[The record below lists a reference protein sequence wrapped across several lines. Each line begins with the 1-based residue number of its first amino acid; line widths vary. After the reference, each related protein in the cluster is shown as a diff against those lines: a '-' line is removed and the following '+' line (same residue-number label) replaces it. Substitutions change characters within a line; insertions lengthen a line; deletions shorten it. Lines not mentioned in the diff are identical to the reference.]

1 MLSPHF
7 NPRSPCGERPN
18 LAPFLSSSFVFQST
32 LPVRGATIIRC
43 VVNLH
48 RLRFQSTLPV
58 RGATCRLYRDA
69 QRFAISIHAP
79 RAGSDTQ
86 LRRADRQKGHFNPR
100 SPCGE
105 RHLDSIGSTKRY
117 ISIHAPRA
125 GSDHISIV
133 LSSCNVY
140 FNPRSPCGERRLY
153 AESRLAEYKFQ
164 STLPVRGATARR
176 PGATVTLIFQSTL
189 PVRGATHKWRNH
201 CRAGNISIHAP
212 RAGSDTTAA
221 LRGDEEAISIHAPRA
236 GSDGNNTHP
245 GRHRRI
251 SIHAPRAGSDRKHG
265 RRNERGAISIHA
277 PRAGSDEHALPL
289 NQQGMWISIHAPR
302 AGSDDNGNNKTTP
315 SSDFNPRSPC
325 GERPA

>member
-1 MLSPHF
+1 MVALSP
-7 NPRSPCGERPN
+7 
-18 LAPFLSSSFVFQST
+18 FQST
-32 LPVRGATIIRC
+32 LPVRGATQSC
-43 VVNLH
+43 PLS
-48 RLRFQSTLPV
+48 FQFF
-58 RGATCRLYRDA
+58 C
-69 QRFAISIHAP
+69 ISIHAP

-117 ISIHAPRA
+117 
-125 GSDHISIV
+125 
-133 LSSCNVY
+133 
-140 FNPRSPCGERRLY
+140 
-153 AESRLAEYKFQ
+153 
-164 STLPVRGATARR
+164 
-176 PGATVTLIFQSTL
+176 
-189 PVRGATHKWRNH
+189 
-201 CRAGNISIHAP
+201 
-212 RAGSDTTAA
+212 
-221 LRGDEEAISIHAPRA
+221 ISIHAPRA

>member
-1 MLSPHF
+1 MLFQSTLPVRGATFCRASIWLLSPHF

-125 GSDHISIV
+125 GSDTNATAGYLTAPVISIHAPRAGSDHISIV

-212 RAGSDTTAA
+212 RAGSDA
-221 LRGDEEAISIHAPRA
+221 LW
-236 GSDGNNTHP
+236 
-245 GRHRRI
+245 HRC
-251 SIHAPRAGSDRKHG
+251 P
-265 RRNERGAISIHA
+265 
-277 PRAGSDEHALPL
+277 
-289 NQQGMWISIHAPR
+289 
-302 AGSDDNGNNKTTP
+302 T
-315 SSDFNPRSPC
+315 
-325 GERPA
+325 

>member
-1 MLSPHF
+1 MVALSP
-7 NPRSPCGERPN
+7 
-18 LAPFLSSSFVFQST
+18 FQST

-125 GSDHISIV
+125 GSDT
-133 LSSCNVY
+133 N
-140 FNPRSPCGERRLY
+140 
-153 AESRLAEYKFQ
+153 
-164 STLPVRGATARR
+164 ATA
-176 PGATVTLIFQSTL
+176 GYLTA
-189 PVRGATHKWRNH
+189 PV
-201 CRAGNISIHAP
+201 
-212 RAGSDTTAA
+212 
-221 LRGDEEAISIHAPRA
+221 
-236 GSDGNNTHP
+236 
-245 GRHRRI
+245 I

>member
-1 MLSPHF
+1 MQGFNMVALSP
-7 NPRSPCGERPN
+7 
-18 LAPFLSSSFVFQST
+18 
-32 LPVRGATIIRC
+32 
-43 VVNLH
+43 
-48 RLRFQSTLPV
+48 FQSTLPV

-117 ISIHAPRA
+117 ISIHAPRAGSDTNATAGYLTAPVISIHAPRA

-212 RAGSDTTAA
+212 RAGSDA
-221 LRGDEEAISIHAPRA
+221 LW
-236 GSDGNNTHP
+236 
-245 GRHRRI
+245 HRC
-251 SIHAPRAGSDRKHG
+251 P
-265 RRNERGAISIHA
+265 
-277 PRAGSDEHALPL
+277 
-289 NQQGMWISIHAPR
+289 
-302 AGSDDNGNNKTTP
+302 T
-315 SSDFNPRSPC
+315 
-325 GERPA
+325 